1 MDTVGKGEGGM
12 RGKCGTNGESSIE
25 TYTLP
30 YIKLDSQWKF
40 AV

>member
-1 MDTVGKGEGGM
+1 MDTAGKGEGGM

-25 TYTLP
+25 TYILP
-30 YIKLDSQWKF
+30 CEKLESQWKF